1 MKKKKLWNQ
10 YQVEELEDVKKNT
23 KEQKRKKWKNE
34 KNEKAYLLTAWPIKQ
49 SK

>member
-34 KNEKAYLLTAWPIKQ
+34 KAYSLTAWPIKQ